1 MAAPQAAHVVHPR
14 RCEVEADPVDKREED
29 LAVGRDTFDARLG
42 EGGVLVGRSGRGS
55 GRGRPWPAGAGRGL
69 AGAGRG
75 GKWRAVAHCSPV
87 HQAQSEY
94 KKLVC

>member
-1 MAAPQAAHVVHPR
+1 MLDGGSSWDSRQHTAAAFGGRPQAA
-14 RCEVEADPVDKREED
+14 A
-29 LAVGRDTFDARLG
+29 
-42 EGGVLVGRSGRGS
+42 
-55 GRGRPWPAGAGRGL
+55 GRGRPWL
-69 AGAGRG
+69 AVAGRG